1 MRELNIK
8 RVINNL
14 TEPGETL
21 SQRAVRGGVWVFSLR
36 IVQQLFNLGRLVIL
50 VRILAPHD
58 FGLLGI
64 ALLTMATFRNILSD
78 GLSTSI
84 NSKETRYKILS

>member
-1 MRELNIK
+1 MKELTSMIFQDT
-8 RVINNL
+8 RQ
-14 TEPGETL
+14 TL
-21 SQRAVRGGVWVFSLR
+21 SRRAVRGGIWVFSLR

>member
-1 MRELNIK
+1 MKELTSMIFQDT
-8 RVINNL
+8 RQ
-14 TEPGETL
+14 TL
-21 SQRAVRGGVWVFSLR
+21 SRRAVRGGIWVFSLR

-50 VRILAPHD
+50 TRILAPHD